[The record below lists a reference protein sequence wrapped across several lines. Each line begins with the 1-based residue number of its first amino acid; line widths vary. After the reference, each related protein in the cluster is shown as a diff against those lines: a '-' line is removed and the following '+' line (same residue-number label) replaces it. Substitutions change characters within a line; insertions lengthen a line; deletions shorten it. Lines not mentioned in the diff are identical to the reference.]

1 MLKKIVK
8 QALDDGDAKMADSFG
23 ECISNIKNNAPDLVE
38 SDLLVQSE
46 TDEYLIAVLED
57 LQKATQAEDTETLV
71 NVIQEYNRRM
81 AENNA
86 LDFDDL
92 LYYVHKIFST
102 NPQIL
107 QKYRERYQFVLIDEF
122 QDVNKVQYQIFK
134 MLASEH
140 GNIFV
145 VGDDDQSIYSWRGAD
160 PLNFKKFEQDFPTCK
175 IFKLE
180 QNYRSTKAIL
190 KVANDIIA
198 SNSNRYEKVLFTD
211 NSQGVKPQI
220 YSASDEMVEAN
231 YVCEQIRNLRY
242 LGNYRFKDF
251 AILMRINALSRA
263 FEQEL
268 LRYRIPY
275 KVFGGFKFFERKEIK
290 DVLAYLRLINNP
302 ADSEAFFR
310 AINVPV
316 KRGIGDTTLSK
327 LAGLS
332 ADYGMSIID
341 VISDERN
348 LEIFNKTIRAKLLD
362 FYKLIDEMMQLAKST
377 TVAKFVHIL
386 LDVLEVRKVYTDMD
400 DEDRALNIDQFEQS
414 VIDFQNSDPGA
425 TLADY
430 LQTVSLS
437 ADIDEANNGDYVTIA
452 TIHAVKGLE
461 FKTVF
466 VVGLE
471 DGIFPTSRATYSQLG
486 MQEERRLMYVAVTR
500 AEERLYL
507 TRANSRFMYG
517 QRKNTLASRYFSEVK
532 QMLTPVRPP
541 STERQLSDDSYLDKL
556 NLQPT
561 QKPINTGKTT
571 SQIKQFKVGQ
581 MVEHA
586 TFGKGMILRMAGD
599 IADVIFESV
608 GKKSLNIRFAPLKI
622 LQ

>member
-1 MLKKIVK
+1 M
-8 QALDDGDAKMADSFG
+8 
-23 ECISNIKNNAPDLVE
+23 
-38 SDLLVQSE
+38 
-46 TDEYLIAVLED
+46 
-57 LQKATQAEDTETLV
+57 
-71 NVIQEYNRRM
+71 
-81 AENNA
+81 
-86 LDFDDL
+86 
-92 LYYVHKIFST
+92 
-102 NPQIL
+102 
-107 QKYRERYQFVLIDEF
+107 
-122 QDVNKVQYQIFK
+122 
-134 MLASEH
+134 
-140 GNIFV
+140 
-145 VGDDDQSIYSWRGAD
+145 
-160 PLNFKKFEQDFPTCK
+160 
-175 IFKLE
+175 
-180 QNYRSTKAIL
+180 
-190 KVANDIIA
+190 
-198 SNSNRYEKVLFTD
+198 
-211 NSQGVKPQI
+211 
-220 YSASDEMVEAN
+220 
-231 YVCEQIRNLRY
+231 
-242 LGNYRFKDF
+242 
-251 AILMRINALSRA
+251 
-263 FEQEL
+263 
-268 LRYRIPY
+268 
-275 KVFGGFKFFERKEIK
+275 
-290 DVLAYLRLINNP
+290 
-302 ADSEAFFR
+302 
-310 AINVPV
+310 PV

-341 VISDERN
+341 VMSDERN
-348 LEIFNKTIRAKLLD
+348 LEIFNKPTRAKLLD
-362 FYKLIDEMMQLAKST
+362 FYKLIDEMMELAKTT

-386 LDVLEVRKVYTDMD
+386 LDVLEVRKVYSSMD
-400 DEDRALNIDQFEQS
+400 EEDRALNIDQFEQS

-425 TLADY
+425 SLADY

-461 FKTVF
+461 YKTVF

-541 STERQLSDDSYLDKL
+541 STERQLADDSYLDKL

-561 QKPINTGKTT
+561 QKPVNTGKTT